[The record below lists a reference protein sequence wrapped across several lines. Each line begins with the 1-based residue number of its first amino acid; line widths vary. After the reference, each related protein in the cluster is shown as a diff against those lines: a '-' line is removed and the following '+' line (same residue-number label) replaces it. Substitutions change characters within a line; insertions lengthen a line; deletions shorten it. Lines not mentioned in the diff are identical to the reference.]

1 MDKQT
6 YWEREEEVVT
16 QMIFL
21 NTEVTD
27 SQWWPP
33 LVDEDKQ
40 ARCPAR
46 YVEADGPKVGT
57 RVLEIHI
64 KMQTEEKPT
73 KDRCDKCYDQ
83 QNSHKIASWVEAH
96 RTRWS
101 IHMRN
106 PAEALKA
113 SESAADDGS
122 GQASFTTCRDW

>member
-6 YWEREEEVVT
+6 HWEREEEVVT
-16 QMIFL
+16 QMMFL

-73 KDRCDKCYDQ
+73 EDRGDKCYDQ
-83 QNSHKIASWVEAH
+83 KNSHKIASWVEAH

-113 SESAADDGS
+113 SGSADDGS

>member
-1 MDKQT
+1 M
-6 YWEREEEVVT
+6 VAA
-16 QMIFL
+16 L
-21 NTEVTD
+21 
-27 SQWWPP
+27 WWMKTSRQDVQPDMWKP
-33 LVDEDKQ
+33 MV
-40 ARCPAR
+40 
-46 YVEADGPKVGT
+46 PKVGT
-57 RVLEIHI
+57 PVLEIHI

-73 KDRCDKCYDQ
+73 EDRGDKCYDQ